1 MSMCPNQEYVPPRGR
16 MKCLQGS
23 SGPGIAADE
32 LPHVFVRLW
41 RRRAAKQVAGS
52 GIGIAVAR
60 KDAVAYRGG
69 VEAASPE
76 GDGITITV

>member
-1 MSMCPNQEYVPPRGR
+1 MR
-16 MKCLQGS
+16 CLQGS

-69 VEAASPE
+69 VEVASPE